1 MFSPV
6 AILLAQAA
14 TPVAAETDA
23 CGPAEDASSLCL
35 AIYRATG
42 NKLLASTADTVIV
55 KPAKVLLILLL
66 AYVVTRLIARSI
78 RRFVRSVS
86 GEKVQRRLG
95 TLREHAPSA
104 LVASGPGP
112 SVRATQRA
120 ETIGALFRSISA
132 FSVWAVAAL
141 MVMDELG
148 LAIGPLI
155 AGAGIVGIALGF
167 GAQNLVRDFL
177 SGIFMLVE
185 DQYGVGDIIDV
196 GPASGTVEAVS
207 LRTTRIRD
215 VNGVVWHIPNGNIER
230 IANKSQQWSRALL
243 DFEVAYDTD
252 VDFAG
257 DVIKRTTVHAWDSET
272 WRDVIL
278 EEPEVWGVEN
288 LGADG
293 VTIRVAVKTLPGK
306 QFPVAR
312 HLRARIKEAFQEAG
326 IEIPFPQRMIW
337 HRTDGDKLPR
347 HVPTG
352 SDDRD
357 RSEGD

>member
-1 MFSPV
+1 M
-6 AILLAQAA
+6 
-14 TPVAAETDA
+14 
-23 CGPAEDASSLCL
+23 
-35 AIYRATG
+35 
-42 NKLLASTADTVIV
+42 
-55 KPAKVLLILLL
+55 
-66 AYVVTRLIARSI
+66 
-78 RRFVRSVS
+78 
-86 GEKVQRRLG
+86 QRRLG

-104 LVASGPGP
+104 LLAGGEAP
-112 SVRATQRA
+112 SLRSTQRA
-120 ETIGALFRSISA
+120 ETIGALLRSISA
-132 FSVWAVAAL
+132 FSVWVIATL
-141 MVMDELG
+141 MVLGELG

-167 GAQNLVRDFL
+167 GAQNLVRDFI

-243 DFEVAYDTD
+243 DFDVTYDTD

-257 DVIKRTTVHAWDSET
+257 DVIERTIIKAWASDT
-272 WRDVIL
+272 WHDVIL

-312 HLRARIKEAFQEAG
+312 HLRAQIKAAFDEAG
-326 IEIPFPQRMIW
+326 IEIPFPQRTVW
-337 HRTDGDKLPR
+337 QRANGGTPR
-347 HVPTG
+347 REPPAG
-352 SDDRD
+352 FDDAEKAER
-357 RSEGD
+357 E

>member
-1 MFSPV
+1 MMPPG

-14 TPVAAETDA
+14 TPSAGEIAA
-23 CGPAEDASSLCL
+23 CGPAEEASSVCR
-35 AIYRATG
+35 AIYRVTG
-42 NKLLASTADTVIV
+42 NQFFASTADTVIV
-55 KPAKVLLILLL
+55 KPAKVVLILAL
-66 AYVVTRLIARSI
+66 AYVANRLIGRSI
-78 RRFVRSVS
+78 KRFVRSVK

-95 TLREHAPSA
+95 TWREHAPTAMVDGDQVPSLRSA
-104 LVASGPGP
+104 
-112 SVRATQRA
+112 QRA
-120 ETIGALFRSISA
+120 ETIGALLRSISA
-132 FSVWAVAAL
+132 FSVWVVAAL
-141 MVMDELG
+141 MVMGELG

-167 GAQNLVRDFL
+167 GAQNLVRDFI

-185 DQYGVGDIIDV
+185 DQYGVGDIIDA

-207 LRTTRIRD
+207 LRTTRLRD

-252 VDFAG
+252 IDVAG
-257 DVIKRTTVHAWDSET
+257 DIIKRTIVKAWDSDT
-272 WRDVIL
+272 WDDVIL

-293 VTIRVAVKTLPGK
+293 VTIRVAVKTLPGQ

-312 HLRARIKEAFQEAG
+312 HLRAQIKVAFEKAG
-326 IEIPFPQRMIW
+326 IEIPFPQRMVW
-337 HRTDGDKLPR
+337 HRSDGGKVPR
-347 HVPTG
+347 KA
-352 SDDRD
+352 
-357 RSEGD
+357 EGPG